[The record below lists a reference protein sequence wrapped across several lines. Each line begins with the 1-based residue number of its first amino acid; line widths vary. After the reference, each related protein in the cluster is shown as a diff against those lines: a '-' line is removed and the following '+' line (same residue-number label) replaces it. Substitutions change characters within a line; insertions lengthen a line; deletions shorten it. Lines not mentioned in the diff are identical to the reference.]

1 MSLVHYFPPQF
12 RELRGVKLHPFCR
25 KEVYSTSQKQIHNT
39 FVVAQNV
46 VDAVQHVLLFMMI
59 DMHGPDIEAVDEVE
73 TLILESV
80 NTWKKLNFFGLNTN
94 RGRATVVWIRIVDVS
109 LRAFLMK
116 ASIGWDG
123 YT

>member
-12 RELRGVKLHPFCR
+12 RELRDVKLHPICR
-25 KEVYSTSQKQIHNT
+25 KEVHSTSQKQIHNT

-94 RGRATVVWIRIVDVS
+94 RGRVTVV
-109 LRAFLMK
+109 
-116 ASIGWDG
+116 
-123 YT
+123 